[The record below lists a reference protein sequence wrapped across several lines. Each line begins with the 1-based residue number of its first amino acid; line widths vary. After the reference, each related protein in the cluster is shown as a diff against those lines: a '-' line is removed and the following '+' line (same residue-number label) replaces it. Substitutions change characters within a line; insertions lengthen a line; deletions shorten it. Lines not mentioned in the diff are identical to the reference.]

1 MRLGVTQR
9 PRSAAMLLLTFLAA
23 SMAFAQVDPGSKPA
37 QRNNP
42 GPPLTQVLVVNGT
55 GSPVPTAPQGTTN
68 VAGTVNVGN
77 TPNVNVANTPNVNVA
92 NTPSVNVTNSP
103 TVQLGNSPS
112 SPIPTWAL
120 DEPGRIPFVAYFF
133 QYLLRNRLRLH
144 FSHSAGGTPGRAPTC
159 IGEPGV
165 PRPLADS
172 SICGRRRGLW
182 CHFFNA
188 PPPPGSNLTSFDH
201 ALQLYFDAG
210 QTPLVQINTNG
221 RSILALGRT

>member
-1 MRLGVTQR
+1 
-9 PRSAAMLLLTFLAA
+9 MLLLTFLAA

-112 SPIPTWAL
+112 SPIPTCAL
-120 DEPGRIPFVAYFF
+120 DEPGRIPFVAYSSNTCSGTGCDYTFPTVRAGHRVVL
-133 QYLLRNRLRLH
+133 QH
-144 FSHSAGGTPGRAPTC
+144 VSASLAFLAPSPTALFAAVDGGFGA
-159 IGEPGV
+159 I
-165 PRPLADS
+165 
-172 SICGRRRGLW
+172 
-182 CHFFNA
+182 FFNV